1 MPRTSRSPAKRARHK
16 KWLNRAKGFR
26 GRRKTVFKIAKEA
39 VLKAG
44 KYAFRDRRKKKA
56 EIRAVW
62 QVHINAAVRKA
73 GFSYSR
79 FMHALRAQNIG
90 LDRKVLAQLAK
101 KHPSVFKHIVDTVKT
116 K

>member
-16 KWLNRAKGFR
+16 KWLDRAKGFR
-26 GRRKTVFKIAKEA
+26 GRRKTVFKLAKEA

-56 EIRAVW
+56 DIRAIW
-62 QVHINAAVRKA
+62 QVHINAAVRKE
-73 GFSYSR
+73 GLSYSR
-79 FMHALRAQNIG
+79 FIQGLRAKKIG
-90 LDRKVLAQLAK
+90 LDRKILSQLAQ
-101 KHPSVFKHIVDTVKT
+101 KHPTIFKRIVDTVKT